1 MEAHAVKTPAA
12 RSLPPSLDKIRNV
25 CVIGGSGFVGSHI
38 VHQLHD
44 AGYRVLVPTRHRE
57 RAKDLIVLPSVEVV
71 EANVHDPLQLSKLLA
86 GMDAVINLVGI
97 LNENRIGRVDKPS
110 ARRGD
115 FHEAHV
121 ELPRKILHACAEHGI
136 RRLLHMSALNADA
149 TARSGYLRSKGAG
162 EAIVREADYPHSENE
177 RWYLDGPKFVKGQGM
192 ATTVF
197 RPSVIFGRGDSFL
210 TMLNGLIH
218 KLPVVPLASPNA
230 KFQPIFVDDVA
241 HAFVA
246 ALENPA
252 TFGQAYDLCG
262 PQAYTLK
269 QIVEY
274 VAGLNGRYRSI
285 IPLSDWMSYWN
296 AFLLEHLPGKLMT
309 RDNYYSM
316 QVDSVCKCAFP
327 SVFGFQPTAMEIIAP
342 HYLSDLAIHSK
353 YDELRHAARR

>member
-1 MEAHAVKTPAA
+1 MESHAPKTPAVPA
-12 RSLPPSLDKIRNV
+12 LPKIRNV

-44 AGYRVLVPTRHRE
+44 AGYRVRVPTRHRE
-57 RAKDLIVLPSVEVV
+57 RARDLLVLPSVDVV
-71 EANVHDPLQLSKLLA
+71 EANVHDPLQLGKLLA
-86 GMDAVINLVGI
+86 GMDAVINLAGI
-97 LNENRIGRVDKPS
+97 LNERKTGRVDKPS

-115 FHEAHV
+115 FHETHV

-162 EAIVREADYPHSENE
+162 EAIVCEAGLPHSENE

-210 TMLNGLIH
+210 TMLSGLVH
-218 KLPVVPLASPNA
+218 KFPVLPLASA
-230 KFQPIFVDDVA
+230 GARFQPIFVEDVA
-241 HAFVA
+241 HAFVS
-246 ALENPA
+246 ALENPTA
-252 TFGQAYDLCG
+252 FGQAYDLCG
-262 PQAYTLK
+262 PKVYTLREL
-269 QIVEY
+269 VDY

-285 IPLSDWMSYWN
+285 FNLSDRLSYLN
-296 AFLLEHLPGKLMT
+296 AFVLEHLPGKLMT

-316 QVDSVCKCAFP
+316 QVDSVCQCAFP
-327 SVFGFQPTAMEIIAP
+327 AVFGFQPTAMEIIAP
-342 HYLSDLAIHSK
+342 HYLSSTAVHSK

>member
-1 MEAHAVKTPAA
+1 MEAHASHPAVKT
-12 RSLPPSLDKIRNV
+12 LPKIRTV
-25 CVIGGSGFVGSHI
+25 CVIGGSGFVGQHI
-38 VHQLHD
+38 VHQLAD
-44 AGYRVLVPTRHRE
+44 AGYKVRVPTRHRE
-57 RAKDLIVLPSVEVV
+57 RAKELIVLPAVDVI
-71 EANVHDPLQLSKLLA
+71 EANVHDPLELSRLLA
-86 GMDAVINLVGI
+86 GVDAVINLVGI
-97 LNENRIGRVDKPS
+97 LHEKHVGRVDKPS

-162 EAIVREADYPHSENE
+162 EAIVREAEYPHSENE
-177 RWYLDGPKFVKGQGM
+177 RWYLDGPKFVKGLGL

-210 TMLNGLIH
+210 TMLGDLIH
-218 KLPVVPLASPNA
+218 KLPVIPLACPEA
-230 KFQPIFVDDVA
+230 KFQPIFVEDVA
-241 HAFVA
+241 RAFVG

-252 TFGQAYDLCG
+252 TFGEAYDLCG
-262 PQAYTLK
+262 PKVYTLK
-269 QIVEY
+269 QLVEY
-274 VAGLNGRYRSI
+274 VAGLKGRYRGI
-285 IPLSDWMSYWN
+285 IPLSDRLSWWN

-327 SVFGFQPTAMEIIAP
+327 AVFGFQPTAMEAIAP
-342 HYLSDLAIHSK
+342 HYLGNSGTHSR
-353 YDELRHAARR
+353 YDELRHGARR